1 MKRFIRSVVFYAVA
15 IYLVGLVIP
24 GFKVVTDVR
33 GLILSGLT
41 LSILFT
47 FVKPILHFLLL
58 PINVLTL
65 GLFSF
70 LSSILT
76 FYLFLYLFPSFVKI
90 EPWVFQ
96 GIVLAG
102 LKIGTIAIGRF
113 VTVVM
118 STALISFIV
127 GTISFFL

>member
-1 MKRFIRSVVFYAVA
+1 MKRFIRSIVFYTAA
-15 IYLVGLVIP
+15 IYIVGLIIP
-24 GFKVVTDVR
+24 GFKVTSDIR

-41 LSILFT
+41 LSIMFA

-58 PINVLTL
+58 PINLLTL

-76 FYLFLYLFPSFVKI
+76 FYLFLFLFPSMVKI
-90 EPWVFQ
+90 QPWVFS
-96 GIVLAG
+96 GVIFAG
-102 LKIGTIAIGRF
+102 LKIASFTVGRF
-113 VTVVM
+113 ITVVL
-118 STALISFIV
+118 STFLISFIV